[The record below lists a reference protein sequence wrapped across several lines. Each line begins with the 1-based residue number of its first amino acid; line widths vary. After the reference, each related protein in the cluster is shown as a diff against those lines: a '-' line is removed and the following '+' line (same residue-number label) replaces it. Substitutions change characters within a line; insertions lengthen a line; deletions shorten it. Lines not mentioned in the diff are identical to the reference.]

1 MSVKGTLL
9 GVFSESPFKAIGQ
22 HMRQSVACATLLI
35 DFFDAVL
42 VGNWKECKKIQE
54 KISHFESLA
63 DELQR
68 KVNRQLYKAMFL
80 PVSRYDVLS
89 LVKSQD
95 SIANQSEDIAGF
107 VLSREMDFPNN
118 MHEKISKY
126 VSSSVEVCKEAES
139 IVRRLGVVM
148 QSGFSSPCI
157 DEIENMVD
165 SLHELERENDVFQ
178 VDLRHLLKEKERD
191 LSPID
196 VMFMYKVLERIGN
209 LADNAHHIGE
219 KFSLML
225 LSL

>member
-9 GVFSESPFKAIGQ
+9 GVFSESPFKTIDK
-22 HMRQSVACATLLI
+22 HMRQSVESACLLI

-42 VGNWKECKKIQE
+42 HSQWGQAKKIQK
-54 KISHFESLA
+54 KISSCESLA

-68 KVNRQLYKAMFL
+68 KINRQLYKAMFL

-95 SIANQSEDIAGF
+95 SIANQAEDIAGF
-107 VLSREMDFPNN
+107 VLGRQMQFPDS
-118 MHEKISKY
+118 MHAKISQY
-126 VSSSVEVCKEAES
+126 VRSSVQVCQEAET
-139 IVRRLGVVM
+139 IVRNLGGVM
-148 QSGFSSPCI
+148 QSGFSRPCI
-157 DEIENMVD
+157 DDIENMAAE
-165 SLHELERENDVFQ
+165 LHRLEHDNDLIQ
-178 VDLRHLLKEKERD
+178 VDLRSLLKDQESV

-225 LSL
+225 VSL

>member
-1 MSVKGTLL
+1 
-9 GVFSESPFKAIGQ
+9 
-22 HMRQSVACATLLI
+22 
-35 DFFDAVL
+35 
-42 VGNWKECKKIQE
+42 
-54 KISHFESLA
+54 
-63 DELQR
+63 
-68 KVNRQLYKAMFL
+68 MFL